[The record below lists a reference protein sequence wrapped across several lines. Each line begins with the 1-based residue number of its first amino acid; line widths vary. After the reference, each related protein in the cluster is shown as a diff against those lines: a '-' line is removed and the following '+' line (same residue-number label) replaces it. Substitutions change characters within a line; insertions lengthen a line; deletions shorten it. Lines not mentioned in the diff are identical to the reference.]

1 MSETVSQPSH
11 LVEPLASITAHPRI
25 QIRRGG
31 APRPGGKCV
40 VYWMQRA
47 ERAHENPALETA
59 VACANVLGLP
69 VVVWFSAIHNFPRAN
84 LRHYHFLQQGM
95 RDVAE
100 VLAERGIGFVIRRP
114 IDGASHRLEA
124 FLEEVEA
131 AIVVGDENPLRDLEK
146 WRRAFA
152 RKTKLPYITVD
163 ADVVVPSAVFGR
175 TFTLLHHFRPKL
187 HAQLDTFLVPIEKD
201 PVQHPW
207 NETWKK
213 KFSTWPL
220 AEDLTK
226 GFPNFDRTV
235 APVEGFHG
243 GTKAALN
250 RLHEFTTR
258 RLATYDSDRNHPE
271 LAGTSELSPYLHF
284 GHIGPV
290 TIALGVRAAVAK
302 GHATQDQADKYLDEL
317 IGWRE
322 LSVLFVKHNPD
333 TYDTWECAE
342 PWAHKSLREHAHDKR
357 RYTYTLQQL
366 EKAETHDEL
375 WNAAQ
380 RQMVREGW
388 MHNYMRMYW
397 GKKILEWSPDP
408 AKAFEWAVLL
418 NDKYEL
424 DGRDPNSYSGIA
436 WAIVGKHDRPWF
448 DRPIFGQIRYM
459 SGQSTG
465 KKFDSARY
473 ISLYPA

>member
-1 MSETVSQPSH
+1 MPDQLPDA
-11 LVEPLASITAHPRI
+11 LAKIADNPRI

-31 APRPGGKCV
+31 EPRENGKCV

-47 ERAHENPALETA
+47 QRAHENPALETA
-59 VACANVLGLP
+59 IACANALGLP
-69 VVVWFSAIHNFPRAN
+69 VVTYFAAIHNFPRAN
-84 LRHYHFLQQGM
+84 HRHYRFLQEGM
-95 RDVAE
+95 IDLSE
-100 VLAERGIGFVIRRP
+100 TLAERNIGFVIRRP
-114 IDGASHRLEA
+114 IDGKNGSHKLEA

-146 WRRAFA
+146 ARAALA
-152 RKTKLPYITVD
+152 RKLRIPYLSVD

-187 HAQLDTFLVPIEKD
+187 HAQLDTFLVPVEHHR
-201 PVQHPW
+201 VTHPW
-207 NETWKK
+207 RHKLPTYNLK
-213 KFSTWPL
+213 
-220 AEDLTK
+220 EDLTE
-226 GFPNFDRTV
+226 GFPDFDRET
-235 APVEGFHG
+235 PIVESFHG
-243 GTKAALN
+243 GTTAALK
-250 RLHEFTTR
+250 RLREFTTR
-258 RLATYDSDRNHPE
+258 RLATYDTDRNHPE

-284 GHIGPV
+284 GHIGPI
-290 TIALGVRAAVAK
+290 TIALAVKEAVNK
-302 GHATQDQADKYLDEL
+302 GHATNAMADKYLDEL

-322 LSVLFVKHNPD
+322 LSVLFVKHNPE
-333 TYDTWECAE
+333 TYDSWECAE
-342 PWAHKSLREHAHDKR
+342 AWAHKSLAAHTSDKR
-357 RYTYTLQQL
+357 PYTYTLKQL
-366 EKAETHDEL
+366 EEATTHDEL

-380 RQMVREGW
+380 RQMTREGW

-408 AKAFEWAVLL
+408 EKAFDYAVHL

-465 KKFDSARY
+465 KKFDSKRY
-473 ISLYPA
+473 TALYPA